1 MSKLKTKMNSK
12 AALNAL
18 SLKANIR
25 SMLRRNL
32 SFMTKRSGLSQSE
45 KERQKLKSDTEGMAA
60 GFAFMLS
67 IMVTYMTDEDICDF
81 LDSWKHIITDGPREL
96 IEFE

>member
-1 MSKLKTKMNSK
+1 MSKLKFNSK

-25 SMLRRNL
+25 NMLRRNL
-32 SFMTKRSGLSQSE
+32 SFMTSYPGHEQSE
-45 KERQKLKSDTEGMAA
+45 KERQKLKSDTESMAA

-67 IMVTYMTDEDICDF
+67 ILVTYMSDEDICDF

-96 IEFE
+96 IEFK